1 MTLTFE
7 ISFHGP
13 FRVATGRA
21 GDGADSVI
29 DREAPLPASSIKGVM
44 RSAARD
50 LLNLPPHL
58 VEAVFGAAWQ
68 PSPWS
73 WSDAAFTGG
82 GDATLSDGDGD
93 GDGGAGAEPL
103 RIRARARI
111 QISEATHTVVDGALA
126 VGEEILA
133 HRAIFTVRRSGPV
146 PADDLPR
153 YEAVLTAAARAV
165 TALGGDRRR
174 GLGWVSITPLHPA
187 WTAASADHL
196 VDLLHGRKES
206 S

>member
-50 LLNLPPHL
+50 LLNLPAHL

-82 GDATLSDGDGD
+82 ATLSD

-103 RIRARARI
+103 RVRARARI
-111 QISEATHTVVDGALA
+111 QISEATHTVVDGALT

-153 YEAVLTAAARAV
+153 HEAVLTASARAV

-174 GLGWVSITPLHPA
+174 GLGWVSITPLHPR
-187 WTAASADHL
+187 WTAASVEHL

>member
-7 ISFHGP
+7 IGFHGP

-21 GDGADSVI
+21 GDGSDSVI
-29 DREAPLPASSIKGVM
+29 DREVPLPASSIKGVM

-50 LLNLPPHL
+50 LLKLPAPL

-73 WSDAAFTGG
+73 WSDA
-82 GDATLSDGDGD
+82 TLS
-93 GDGGAGAEPL
+93 GAGDVAGLEPL
-103 RIRARARI
+103 RVRARARI
-111 QISEATHTVVDGALA
+111 QISDVTHTAVDGALA

-133 HRAIFTVRRSGPV
+133 HRATFTVRRNGPV
-146 PADDLPR
+146 PAADLPR
-153 YEAVLTAAARAV
+153 HEAVLTASARAV

-196 VDLLHGRKES
+196 TDLLHGSEES

>member
-7 ISFHGP
+7 ITFHGP

-21 GDGADSVI
+21 GDGTDSVI
-29 DREAPLPASSIKGVM
+29 DRDVPLPASSIKGVM

-50 LLNLPPHL
+50 LLTLPPHL
-58 VEAVFGAAWQ
+58 VEAVFGTAWQ

-73 WSDAAFTGG
+73 WSDATLTGDRRAGNADPGDEG
-82 GDATLSDGDGD
+82 GDGV
-93 GDGGAGAEPL
+93 EQL
-103 RIRARARI
+103 RVRTRARI

-133 HRAIFTVRRSGPV
+133 RRAVFTVRRNGPIT
-146 PADDLPR
+146 AADLPR
-153 YEAVLTAAARAV
+153 HEAVLTAAARAV

-196 VDLLHGRKES
+196 TDLLHS
-206 S
+206 SEEPS

>member
-29 DREAPLPASSIKGVM
+29 DWEVPLPASSIKGVM

-50 LLNLPPHL
+50 LLKLPTPV

-73 WSDAAFTGG
+73 WSDATLTGG
-82 GDATLSDGDGD
+82 DG
-93 GDGGAGAEPL
+93 GGAGAGPL
-103 RIRARARI
+103 RVRARARI
-111 QISEATHTVVDGALA
+111 QISEVTHTVVDGALA

-133 HRAIFTVRRSGPV
+133 DWAIFTVRRSGPV

-153 YEAVLTAAARAV
+153 HEAVLTAAARAV

-174 GLGWVSITPLHPA
+174 GLGWVSITPLHPQ
-187 WTAASADHL
+187 WTAASAEHL
-196 VDLLHGRKES
+196 VDLLHSRKEPS
-206 S
+206 

>member
-29 DREAPLPASSIKGVM
+29 DPEAPLPASSIKGVM

-50 LLNLPPHL
+50 LLKLPAPL

-73 WSDAAFTGG
+73 WSDAVITGD
-82 GDATLSDGDGD
+82 GDATLSG

-153 YEAVLTAAARAV
+153 HEAVLTAAARAV
-165 TALGGDRRR
+165 TAFGGDRRR

-187 WTAASADHL
+187 WIAASADHL

>member
-7 ISFHGP
+7 ITFHGP

-21 GDGADSVI
+21 GDGTDSVV
-29 DREAPLPASSIKGVM
+29 DRDVPLPASSIKGVM

-50 LLNLPPHL
+50 LLNLPQSL
-58 VEAVFGAAWQ
+58 VEAVFGSAWQ

-73 WSDAAFTGG
+73 WSDA
-82 GDATLSDGDGD
+82 TLTSDGD
-93 GDGGAGAEPL
+93 APL
-103 RIRARARI
+103 RVRARARI
-111 QISEATHTVVDGALA
+111 QISEATHTAVDGALA

-133 HRAIFTVRRSGPV
+133 HRAVFTVQRNGPV
-146 PADDLPR
+146 PTADLPR
-153 YEAVLTAAARAV
+153 HEAVLTAAARAV

-196 VDLLHGRKES
+196 TDLLHGTEEPS
-206 S
+206 

>member
-7 ISFHGP
+7 IDFHGP

-21 GDGADSVI
+21 GDGTDSVI
-29 DREAPLPASSIKGVM
+29 DREVPLPASSIKGVM

-50 LLNLPPHL
+50 LLTIPPHL
-58 VEAVFGAAWQ
+58 VEAVFGTAWQ

-73 WSDAAFTGG
+73 WSDA
-82 GDATLSDGDGD
+82 TLTSDGV
-93 GDGGAGAEPL
+93 EQL
-103 RIRARARI
+103 RVRARARI

-133 HRAIFTVRRSGPV
+133 HRAVFTVRCNGPV
-146 PADDLPR
+146 AAADLAR
-153 YEAVLTAAARAV
+153 HEAVLTAAARAV
-165 TALGGDRRR
+165 TALGADRRR
-174 GLGWVSITPLHPA
+174 GLGWVSITPLDPA

-196 VDLLHGRKES
+196 TDLLHS
-206 S
+206 SEEPS